1 MWRIWGGD
9 WVPYLYLTSLDSL
22 STILILAACSMLPWC
37 CWWTILPSWCCAGA
51 VGASAE
57 EVRHQLLVSM
67 LVVLHASL
75 LLVHHGVGAAGAPCF
90 PGVGA
95 PAAEEGR
102 TRSSCVCLQSP
113 DCYTCGLT
121 KNPLYTRIALCRL
134 IIA

>member
-22 STILILAACSMLPWC
+22 SSILILAACSMLPWC

-51 VGASAE
+51 VGAVGRGSWSPTVGVNAGG
-57 EVRHQLLVSM
+57 
-67 LVVLHASL
+67 AACFPPGC
-75 LLVHHGVGAAGAPCF
+75 GVGAAGAPCF